1 MTTEKGAHELTT
13 REARGL
19 VGVGPI
25 TFAKWAKRFG
35 IKPYRSVKNGNAL
48 PSNLWLKGDIE
59 RLIAFRKAPMARRA
73 SRSGTLDATR
83 VARALSKDPVKIAL
97 ETQVNDLVE
106 KRIAQIFG
114 RQPELV
120 G

>member
-1 MTTEKGAHELTT
+1 MTIEKGAHEVTT
-13 REARGL
+13 REARNL

-25 TFAKWAKRFG
+25 TFSAWVKRAKIQPHRVVPRGDAIPTK
-35 IKPYRSVKNGNAL
+35 
-48 PSNLWLKGDIE
+48 LWLKGDIE
-59 RLIAFRKAPMARRA
+59 RLIHERKTKGGRSIAVSLSARDRILAAFE
-73 SRSGTLDATR
+73 SE
-83 VARALSKDPVKIAL
+83 PVKRAIEAR
-97 ETQVNDLVE
+97 VNDLVE